1 MTLQSVRSPYAGH
14 MSVRM
19 RGIAMQPEFMQRSL
33 DADRDYTVR
42 LLEGVLVI
50 SCGLAILATLAF
62 VFAGLI

>member
-1 MTLQSVRSPYAGH
+1 
-14 MSVRM
+14 
-19 RGIAMQPEFMQRSL
+19 MQPEFMQRSL